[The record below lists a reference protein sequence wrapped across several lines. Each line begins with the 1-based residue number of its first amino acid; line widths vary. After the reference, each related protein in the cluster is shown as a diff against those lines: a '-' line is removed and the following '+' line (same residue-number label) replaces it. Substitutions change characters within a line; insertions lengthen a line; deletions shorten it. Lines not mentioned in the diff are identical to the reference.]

1 MQREASLRERGRGG
15 TCAAEALDSLGVA
28 SMPGPLVVGPGG
40 PAIGVSSI
48 RVRHAAE
55 DLLRSPIQV
64 WAIDTSK
71 TVNDETG
78 DETAR

>member
-28 SMPGPLVVGPGG
+28 SMPGPLVEGPGG

-48 RVRHAAE
+48 RVRHAAGSNTQSNAS
-55 DLLRSPIQV
+55 LGQV
-64 WAIDTSK
+64 DIP